1 MRTFGTRKVDSLGRV
16 VLPIE
21 TRMAL
26 GIEDGDAVEV
36 CINDEKQIVLI
47 KVEEE

>member
-1 MRTFGTRKVDSLGRV
+1 MDSLGRV

-21 TRMAL
+21 L
-26 GIEDGDAVEV
+26 QKFIGLKDGDAVEV
-36 CINDEKQIVLI
+36 CVNDKNQIVLI